1 MSLLIFKTESDDVPD
16 FFFYWFSHDYI
27 FEFLL
32 PPIILEATME
42 LYSREAFLAL
52 DMILDYAR
60 KFFLLIAAMTHIL
73 CAAAATDDK
82 ISVVGTL
89 FNIFAIGLSLW
100 GVYAGTYLIPGNL
113 CSDTEGPFG
122 EEGFLIDFLI
132 YASILS
138 AVDPVA
144 VLSVFEE
151 LGVDKSLSVLILG
164 ESLLNDGV
172 TVVFYEGLIRV
183 KHLKDPLNAGGYAC
197 IFASFFTSSLGTI
210 STFLNLTRPITFFKT
225 NKSLYRRFDAG
236 CDLRIFRVLALQRLD
251 VPQ

>member
-1 MSLLIFKTESDDVPD
+1 MPQL
-16 FFFYWFSHDYI
+16 
-27 FEFLL
+27 
-32 PPIILEATME
+32 
-42 LYSREAFLAL
+42 
-52 DMILDYAR
+52 
-60 KFFLLIAAMTHIL
+60 THIL
-73 CAAAATDDK
+73 CAAATDDK

-113 CSDTEGPFG
+113 CSDADGPFG
-122 EEGFLIDFLI
+122 AEGFVIDFLI

-183 KHLKDPLNAGGYAC
+183 KDLKDPLDAGGYAC

-210 STFLNLTRPITFFKT
+210 STFQT
-225 NKSLYRRFDAG
+225 
-236 CDLRIFRVLALQRLD
+236 
-251 VPQ
+251 